1 MICLF
6 GRGGR
11 REEESHIYICTG
23 GRSPVGG
30 AFSHD
35 HFYLGR
41 MEWMDLEKCFGAI
54 EPLPRK
60 KSDRMKLEIPAEHSG
75 ISGTY
80 THTQCGCGCRT
91 THTQE

>member
-30 AFSHD
+30 GF
-35 HFYLGR
+35 F
-41 MEWMDLEKCFGAI
+41 
-54 EPLPRK
+54 PRSLLFRSDGVVGSGKVLRGNRATFQK
-60 KSDRMKLEIPAEHSG
+60 KI
-75 ISGTY
+75 
-80 THTQCGCGCRT
+80 
-91 THTQE
+91 